1 MFTESTIEYQFERE
15 KRRVCAYD
23 REKLVGVCLVEDAGV
38 FLAIRHINVD
48 ASYDP
53 REIVPGLLRYLYCH
67 ALERRIKI
75 DNLSFVPLR

>member
-38 FLAIRHINVD
+38 FWAIRHINV
-48 ASYDP
+48 APSYDP
-53 REIVPGLLRYLYCH
+53 LEINIHAISSVQKAGCHILRQPFF
-67 ALERRIKI
+67 K
-75 DNLSFVPLR
+75 